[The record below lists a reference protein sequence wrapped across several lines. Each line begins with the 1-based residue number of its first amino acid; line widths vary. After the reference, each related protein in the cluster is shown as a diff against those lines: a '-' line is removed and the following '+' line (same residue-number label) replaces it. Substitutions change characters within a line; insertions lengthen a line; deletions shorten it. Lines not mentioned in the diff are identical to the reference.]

1 MEKKF
6 QITDDIACAETL
18 PAEVYVD
25 PVWYERAKEKI
36 FTNSWQFIG
45 EAAQVKTAGHVRPFT
60 LLEGCLDLSRRAH
73 CAAGRIAHRA
83 RKRSALARKLIRAL
97 KF

>member
-25 PVWYERAKEKI
+25 PAWYERAKEKI
-36 FTNSWQFIG
+36 FARSWQFIG

-60 LLEGCLDLSRRAH
+60 LLEGCLDLSRGAR

-83 RKRSALARKLIRAL
+83 RKRSALARKLIGAL

>member
-6 QITDDIACAETL
+6 QIADDIAHAETL

-25 PVWYERAKEKI
+25 PLWYERAKEKI
-36 FTNSWQFIG
+36 FARSWQFIG
-45 EAAQVKTAGHVRPFT
+45 EATQVKTAGHVRPFT
-60 LLEGCLDLSRRAH
+60 LLEGCLDLSRRAR